1 MVGDRVVRFHVVVA
15 YTLVALVLLWGVLL
29 SPPFRGLR
37 IALGLPSELPGSRFN
52 GWAAEIIAPNFEDAK
67 FYLARVA
74 HYYHVVFA
82 TLLYASLALGSIVLR
97 DRVSRDALTLCLVGT
112 LMVVMGGI
120 GYAYVARVF
129 YLHGLFVAGL
139 AILFGAGI
147 LVVRGLW
154 RPRDALEAGLL
165 VSAVLLLVGGVVG
178 GYVGSSYM
186 DPKLAEAFVKAKIA
200 SRFNPDLGESLDVW
214 RAMSGHAHAMVTLA
228 LTSSML
234 LGFAATGPRWVKP
247 RLAKASLWTI
257 TVSLT
262 VTVIGSYLV
271 WPLGGIAHK
280 IITPASLALLAAGLL
295 ATLALK
301 AQPPTTTE
309 GALVYG
315 LRIGLASMWPL
326 VAIPGA
332 MVAIS
337 LHKPVFFNPPIR
349 DSARDWA
356 ELAYSIGHWHLLV
369 AAWGVTLLLAL
380 LAHVSRSRLATLAA
394 WLAVAGFLVAGA
406 GANLYAL
413 TAPPTPYSPNPYDN
427 RWVRLLIEPSLAAM
441 AAAVALGYI
450 ETLRWALKSRQ
461 R

>member
-200 SRFNPDLGESLDVW
+200 SRFDSDLSESL
-214 RAMSGHAHAMVTLA
+214 
-228 LTSSML
+228 
-234 LGFAATGPRWVKP
+234 
-247 RLAKASLWTI
+247 
-257 TVSLT
+257 
-262 VTVIGSYLV
+262 
-271 WPLGGIAHK
+271 
-280 IITPASLALLAAGLL
+280 
-295 ATLALK
+295 
-301 AQPPTTTE
+301 
-309 GALVYG
+309 
-315 LRIGLASMWPL
+315 
-326 VAIPGA
+326 
-332 MVAIS
+332 
-337 LHKPVFFNPPIR
+337 
-349 DSARDWA
+349 
-356 ELAYSIGHWHLLV
+356 
-369 AAWGVTLLLAL
+369 GV
-380 LAHVSRSRLATLAA
+380 
-394 WLAVAGFLVAGA
+394 
-406 GANLYAL
+406 
-413 TAPPTPYSPNPYDN
+413 
-427 RWVRLLIEPSLAAM
+427 
-441 AAAVALGYI
+441 
-450 ETLRWALKSRQ
+450 
-461 R
+461 